1 MKIVV
6 AVIKTMMMYRIGS
19 RQLMR
24 PKNSLQLT
32 LIQEDMEKFLE
43 NPERRE
49 WFKERIKR
57 VEQEDF
63 WNWTA

>member
-1 MKIVV
+1 
-6 AVIKTMMMYRIGS
+6 
-19 RQLMR
+19 MR

-63 WNWTA
+63 WNCTA